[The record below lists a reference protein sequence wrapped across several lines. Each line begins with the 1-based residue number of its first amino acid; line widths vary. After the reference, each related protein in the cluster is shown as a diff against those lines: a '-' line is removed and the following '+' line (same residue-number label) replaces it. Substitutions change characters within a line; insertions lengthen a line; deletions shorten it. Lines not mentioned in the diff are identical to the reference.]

1 VKAMQLIAI
10 DLDGTLVNSQ
20 DHISDANITA
30 IRKIQERGIEVTIA
44 TGRSYS
50 EVLTLCKEAGIS
62 THVISSN
69 GASVHSRDGCQLSS
83 ISIDREDAMLSLQ
96 WLDFH
101 RYYYEVT
108 VDDETYTSVYSRQF
122 LQEDIRRIKAA
133 NHLGT
138 DQVSLGLE
146 MNKII
151 RPILMVNRYNE
162 LFNRTIACHK
172 IFVFSPDKTR
182 LQAGF
187 NFFEKMQSLNVVSSL
202 DHNIEIISK
211 DTSKGAGLQVL
222 ALALGIS
229 LDDTMAVGDNYNDV
243 SMFDTAKYSV
253 AMGNAKKEVK
263 ALCTYVTMSNDE
275 DGVAHVLDKM
285 IS

>member
-1 VKAMQLIAI
+1 MQLIAI
-10 DLDGTLVNSQ
+10 DLDGTLVDSQ

-30 IRKIQERGIEVTIA
+30 IKKAQDQGIEVTIA

-50 EVLTLCKEAGIS
+50 EVLAICKEMGIS
-62 THVISSN
+62 THIISSN
-69 GASVHSRDGCQLSS
+69 GASVHSRDGRQLSS
-83 ISIDREDAMLSLQ
+83 TTIERQDAISSLQ
-96 WLDFH
+96 WLDYH

-108 VDDETYTSVYSRQF
+108 VDDETYTTVYSKQF
-122 LQEDIRRIKAA
+122 LQEDICRAKAA

-138 DQVSLGLE
+138 DKASFCLE
-146 MNKII
+146 ISKII
-151 RPILMVNRYNE
+151 RPISVVNRYDE
-162 LFNRTIACHK
+162 LFKRTTVCHK
-172 IFVFSPDKTR
+172 IFVFSPDSTR

-187 NFFEKMQSLNVVSSL
+187 SFFEAMQCFNVVSSL
-202 DHNIEIISK
+202 DHNIELISK
-211 DTSKGAGLQVL
+211 NASKGKGLQVL

-253 AMGNAKKEVK
+253 AMGNAKEEIK
-263 ALCTYVTMSNDE
+263 ALCTYVTLSNDE
-275 DGVAHVLDKM
+275 DGVAHALDKM